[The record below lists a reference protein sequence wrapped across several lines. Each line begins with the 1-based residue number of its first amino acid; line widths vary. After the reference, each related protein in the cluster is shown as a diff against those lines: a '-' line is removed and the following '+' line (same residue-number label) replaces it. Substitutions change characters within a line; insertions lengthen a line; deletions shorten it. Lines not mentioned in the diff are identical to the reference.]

1 MRKNIIFSIVA
12 TLLLLATPA
21 HAKLIKGYVL
31 IDGDQVPAQYT
42 KLSDNTVS
50 VGSGKN
56 ACIPQYTAGHLTIPS
71 TITVDGT
78 TYNVTQVGNVAFR
91 LCDKIT
97 SVDIRENVTHIGN
110 YAFVG
115 CSKLADITLPASL
128 VSIGSGAFINTV
140 SKQPRGSVTCL
151 GETPPQWEYNDVFM
165 FHSNGISDPN
175 AAVISAEIELYV
187 PEGKIDTYHNANYTN
202 PDIGW
207 NGADGWGSF
216 SSFFTGVQSVHVY
229 TATDLQ
235 AIHDIVNEHGK
246 YNFYR
251 NIFIENDIDFH
262 NANWNEGIGN
272 DETHPFAGNFYG
284 NGHTISNL
292 QITSTGPS
300 GLFSYFGGSFADG
313 VVLKNITVKNNTG
326 KSVGAFA
333 GASGSCSFSSI
344 WVENCSFQI
353 NTSDIGIIIGE
364 CLTTG
369 GANFINCVVKDC
381 NYVSVDYPNPT
392 DYGTGGIVGL
402 CYGGTINNCAVMGD
416 INDVI
421 KAPFVGRCQGNNI
434 AKVNNS
440 YASDSQ
446 FQNYNAP
453 DNVIHENVVL
463 CGKNTF
469 NMTAPDG
476 TVSQKTISTDR
487 DFKSLF
493 MVPTLG
499 LLDWAF
505 MDGYYPV
512 PVVFEDKLPVLV
524 NVAEYRPLSSCER
537 LNAIMPIP
545 GTPWITFYDLSTTG
559 YRSNEYDAN
568 RLWIDENFPYTNLVP
583 GSYHTPYLPIGTA
596 TINCINGVRFDRTLE
611 VTHNGTEQVTVPNA
625 LLDDEGNPVLDDN
638 GNYIFDGEVTLYEI
652 EKFAPSGHTVYLP
665 YKLHHNYT
673 FHLFEPESVD
683 SWNGVATLVVDE
695 IDDEIIYPWTPYYM
709 VVTDTPVDL
718 STEDE
723 VKISPEPENTY
734 ITFGQNYDYS
744 MWGTRNPASFQ
755 DKKFVIDGFDM
766 FKPATSNINA
776 WECYFKAPDG
786 INRIEINRELRLY
799 EDIDNNVTIE
809 DFDRTTVKAT
819 LRGRTLYKDGTW
831 NTLCLPFDVST
842 SEGSIFEDAIIYEL
856 SNSTIGEDG
865 TVTINFSYRDY
876 IDAGRPY
883 LVKWESGEN
892 LVNPSFYGVTIKNVG
907 NKVVTAGP
915 ISMVGSYEPVGVLKD
930 DPILYIGANN
940 QLCRP
945 SNDMTINAFRAHF
958 YYDPKTD
965 PEILGA
971 IRLNFIEP
979 GVVTDI
985 EEMPIST
992 RPVDTH
998 WYSIDG
1004 RVLPSKPSLP
1014 GIYIHNGKKVIIK

>member
-31 IDGDQVPAQYT
+31 IDGDQVPAEYT

-97 SVDIRENVTHIGN
+97 SVDIRENVTRIGN

-128 VSIGSGAFINTV
+128 ESIGSGAFINTV
-140 SKQPRGSVTCL
+140 SKQPKGSVTCL
-151 GETPPQWEYNDVFM
+151 GETPPRWEYNDVFM

-187 PEGKIDTYHNANYTN
+187 PEGKIDTYHYANYTN

-216 SSFFTGVQSVHVY
+216 SSYFTGMQSVHVY

-262 NANWNEGIGN
+262 NAHWSEGIGN

-300 GLFSYFGGSFADG
+300 GLFSYFGGYYAQD
-313 VVLKNITVKNNTG
+313 VILKNITINNFTG
-326 KSVGAFA
+326 KSIGAFA
-333 GASGSCSFSSI
+333 GASGYCYFSSI
-344 WVENCSFQI
+344 WVENCSFRI
-353 NTSDIGIIIGE
+353 STGDIGIIIGE

-369 GANFINCVVKDC
+369 GANFNNCVVKDC
-381 NYVSVDYPNPT
+381 NYVSVDYPNPP
-392 DYGTGGIVGL
+392 DYGTGGIVGY

-416 INDVI
+416 INDMI

-434 AKVNNS
+434 AQVNNS

-453 DNVIHENVVL
+453 DNVIHKNVVL

-524 NVAEYRPLSSCER
+524 NVAEYRPLTSCER
-537 LNAIMPIP
+537 LNAVMPIP
-545 GTPWITFYDLSTTG
+545 GTPWVTFYDLSTSG
-559 YRSNEYDAN
+559 YRSNEYNAN

-625 LLDDEGNPVLDDN
+625 QLDDEGNPVIDDN

-652 EKFAPSGHTVYLP
+652 EKFAPTGYTVYLP

-723 VKISPEPENTY
+723 VKIVPEPEYTY
-734 ITFGQNYDYS
+734 LTFGQNDDYS

-755 DKKFVIDGFDM
+755 DKKFVIDSFDM

-865 TVTINFSYRDY
+865 TVTIN
-876 IDAGRPY
+876 
-883 LVKWESGEN
+883 EN
-892 LVNPSFYGVTIKNVG
+892 LVNPSFYGVTIKDVG

-945 SNDMTINAFRAHF
+945 TKDMTIKAFRAFF
-958 YYDPKTD
+958 YYDSETD
-965 PEILGA
+965 PETLGT

-992 RPVDTH
+992 RPADTH
-998 WYSIDG
+998 WYTIDG

-1014 GIYIHNGKKVIIK
+1014 GIYINNGKKVIIK